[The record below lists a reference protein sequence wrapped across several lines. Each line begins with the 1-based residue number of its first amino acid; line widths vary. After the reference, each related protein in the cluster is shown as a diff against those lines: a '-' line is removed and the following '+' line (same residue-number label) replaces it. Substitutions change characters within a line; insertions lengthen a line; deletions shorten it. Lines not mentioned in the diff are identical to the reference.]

1 MDNNNEM
8 PDKDKENQLLSDA
21 KIKNNIEE
29 KENDNKLLIE
39 HVYRKRDNTN
49 DNKNNENDKNNNDIK
64 NDNDNN
70 KINNDKTSNDN
81 NNVINNKENN
91 KDKNEEI
98 KPNKESDKDKINQAL
113 ISQKSPNKID
123 ENKIIPEKEKENNT
137 LNNSPINKTDINDN
151 KTEKEEPT
159 SSLSKKV
166 EKKVS
171 FDDNVVYINYDEDEY
186 VTDLQLTD
194 INGKVLPYKVKDISK
209 YLRLLTSISH
219 TSKLKPAIIDLNKK
233 KKNVKKTKIMQRN
246 MDYIKE
252 VEKSGNVYN
261 IMSSRETQ
269 PKKKYVIENMKG
281 CRKFLENPQQFFTED
296 LCDAVILS
304 LNLVPKETSRSS
316 SENRKKS
323 KEKK

>member
-1 MDNNNEM
+1 MPDNN
-8 PDKDKENQLLSDA
+8 KENHLLSND
-21 KIKNNIEE
+21 KINNSIEE
-29 KENDNKLLIE
+29 KEKDNKLLIDFL
-39 HVYRKRDNTN
+39 YRKKDNNN
-49 DNKNNENDKNNNDIK
+49 DNDIKNKKNGDDKNNHDINNDKNNENN
-64 NDNDNN
+64 
-70 KINNDKTSNDN
+70 
-81 NNVINNKENN
+81 EN
-91 KDKNEEI
+91 KDKNKDKNQKI
-98 KPNKESDKDKINQAL
+98 KPNKEDDKDEVKKAL
-113 ISQKSPNKID
+113 ISQISPYKID
-123 ENKIIPEKEKENNT
+123 DDKIIPEKENYILNNT
-137 LNNSPINKTDINDN
+137 PIREKDINNN
-151 KTEKEEPT
+151 KIENDEKT

-304 LNLVPKETSRSS
+304 LNLAPKETSRSS